1 MLARLPLRL
10 RLTLAFAGV
19 MAVVLAGAGVYIR
32 TSLADDLDASIHAS
46 LTARATDVSAL
57 VDGEGGDLTEAGGS
71 ALTEDGAAFAQVLD
85 RSGRVV
91 DATPLLRDAPLLDP
105 AQIAAA
111 GRRPLLVDLSSVPGV
126 DERARALAV
135 PAGGDV
141 PGRVIVV
148 GTALE
153 SRDDAVRNLSI
164 ALAVGGP
171 IALLLASLAGY
182 GVASAAL
189 RPVEEMRRRA
199 ARISGSS
206 PGERL
211 PLGAADDEIR
221 RLGETLNAMLERVE
235 RAVTHER
242 AFVSDASHELR
253 TPLTILKTELEL
265 ALRHEHTADELRAS
279 IASAGEETDRLV
291 GLAEDLLVMARA
303 DASGLPLRRMPL
315 DARALLEE
323 VAARH
328 SARADAL
335 GRPITVDADGARFD
349 GDHERLEQ
357 ALSNLVENALR
368 HGGGPVRLRAE
379 TRDGALELHVVDE
392 GHGMPEAFV
401 GQAFERFA
409 RADPAR
415 GRGGSG
421 LGLAIVRAI
430 ARAHGGEA
438 HVANPPGG
446 GLDAWITLPAASGR

>member
-19 MAVVLAGAGVYIR
+19 MAVVLVGAGLFIR
-32 TSLADDLDASIHAS
+32 TSLADDLDTSIRAS
-46 LTARATDVSAL
+46 LTARANDVAVL
-57 VDGEGGDLTEAGGS
+57 VDGDGGDLTQAGRG
-71 ALTEDGAAFAQVLD
+71 ALTEGGATFAQVLD
-85 RSGRVV
+85 PSGRVV
-91 DATPLLRDAPLLDP
+91 DATPLLRDAALLDS

-111 GRRPLLVDLSSVPGV
+111 GRGPLLLDLPAVPGV
-126 DERARALAV
+126 EERARALAV

-141 PGRVIVV
+141 PGRVIMV
-148 GTALE
+148 GTGLE
-153 SRDDAVRNLSI
+153 SRDDQVRNLSVV
-164 ALAVGGP
+164 LAIGGP

-199 ARISGSS
+199 ARISGGS

-265 ALRHEHTADELRAS
+265 ALRHEHSADELRAS

-303 DASGLPLRRMPL
+303 DASGMPLRRVPL

-335 GRPITVDADGARFD
+335 GRAITVDADGTRFE

-368 HGGGPVRLRAE
+368 HGGGPVHLRAQA
-379 TRDGALELHVVDE
+379 RDDAVELHVVD
-392 GHGMPEAFV
+392 GGSGMPEAFV
-401 GQAFERFA
+401 GHAFERFA

-421 LGLAIVRAI
+421 LGPVSYTHL
-430 ARAHGGEA
+430 
-438 HVANPPGG
+438 
-446 GLDAWITLPAASGR
+446 TLPTTPYV